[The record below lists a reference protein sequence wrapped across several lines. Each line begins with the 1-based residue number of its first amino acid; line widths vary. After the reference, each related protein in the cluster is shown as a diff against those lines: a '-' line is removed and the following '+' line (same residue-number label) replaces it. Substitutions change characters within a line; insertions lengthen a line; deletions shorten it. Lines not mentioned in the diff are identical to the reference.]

1 MYCPNCGTQNDNRAA
16 YCANCGAPLNNP
28 AGMAGAGRG
37 PGSLVGPDGVQR
49 YDWLTTLLL
58 CFFLGGLGIHSFYT
72 KKTGIGVA
80 QLLTAGGCGIWML
93 VDLIMIITENFR
105 DGNGNPLVRR

>member
-1 MYCPNCGTQNDNRAA
+1 M
-16 YCANCGAPLNNP
+16 YCANCGHQIDPNVAYCPKCGVATGNMP
-28 AGMAGAGRG
+28 RAAA
-37 PGSLVGPDGVQR
+37 LVGPDGVQR

-58 CFFLGGLGIHSFYT
+58 CFFLGGLGVHSFYT

-80 QLLTAGGCGIWML
+80 QLLTAGGCGIWAL
-93 VDLIMIITENFR
+93 VDLIMIITENFK

>member
-16 YCANCGAPLNNP
+16 YCANCGVPLNNP
-28 AGMAGAGRG
+28 NNRQ
-37 PGSLVGPDGVQR
+37 SLVGPDGVQR

-80 QLLTAGGCGIWML
+80 QLLTAGGCGIWAL